1 MTTYTL
7 ATTQPVFWAVK
18 QGAVIIAA
26 GTTPT
31 NAITFAAD
39 TNTMISDVSE
49 NAFLGKAVGAAG
61 SYKPLPATGTP
72 LLTGEIYGYSGGLV
86 MVRQS
91 HNRTTDAPATVPALF
106 SAYQSGGP
114 GVLAWVQAEAVLVG
128 TQRTYGGKTYVCL
141 QAHQTEFTP
150 NLVPALWSELITVPT
165 GTWGYPVTYAVGVRV
180 AYNGTDYDCIL
191 AHVSN
196 VGWTPDITP
205 TLWAVV
211 AAVGA
216 WAFPVAYTV
225 GQRVTYLGL
234 TYECRQAHTS
244 QAGWFP
250 SAVPALW
257 LAV

>member
-18 QGAVIIAA
+18 QGATIIAA

-49 NAFLGKAVGAAG
+49 NTFLGKAAGAAG
-61 SYKPLPATGTP
+61 SYRPLPATGTP
-72 LLTGEIYGYSGGLV
+72 LLTGEIYGYGGGLV

-91 HNRTTDAPATVPALF
+91 HNRTADAPADVPALF
-106 SAYQSGGP
+106 TVYRAGAAD
-114 GVLAWVQAEAVLVG
+114 VLDWVAGEAVIVG
-128 TQRTYGGKTYVCL
+128 TRRTYDGKTWEAL
-141 QAHQTEFTP
+141 QAHQTQADWQPP
-150 NLVPALWSELITVPT
+150 NVPALWREIV
-165 GTWGYPVTYAVGVRV
+165 VT
-180 AYNGTDYDCIL
+180 
-191 AHVSN
+191 
-196 VGWTPDITP
+196 PP
-205 TLWAVV
+205 P
-211 AAVGA
+211 GA

-250 SAVPALW
+250 PAVPALW